1 LKALTL
7 TATGGLGHLLLQSRP
22 DPVPVAADDVLVRI
36 HAAALNRLDLWV
48 VEGLPG
54 IRYQFP
60 HILGADGA
68 GVVVSAGPAAPGL
81 SPGDRVM
88 INPGVSCGACDW
100 CQAGNQ
106 PLCPTFG
113 VLGEHRSGTLAE
125 YVVVPARNLLPV
137 PAGYSWAEAAAF
149 PLATLT
155 AWRMLMTRARL
166 QPGETVL
173 IWGIGG
179 GVALAALAIAR
190 LAGARVI
197 VTSRSE
203 AKLARARALGAD
215 HALHYTGQD
224 LSKEVRA
231 LTGRRGVEVVV
242 DSVGTETWEQSLRC
256 LARQGRLVTCG
267 GTSGPMVTTDVRKLF
282 WYQWSILGST
292 MGSEAEFAAIARLA
306 GQGRLRPELDRNY
319 PLAEA
324 PEAFARLARGEQLGK
339 ITIEV
344 AA

>member
-1 LKALTL
+1 MKALTL
-7 TATGGLGHLLLQSRP
+7 TATGGLEQLSLQTLP
-22 DPVPVAADDVLVRI
+22 APVPARPDDVLVRI
-36 HAAALNRLDLWV
+36 QAAALNRLDLWV

-68 GVVVSAGPAAPGL
+68 GVVVSAGPEAGLAA
-81 SPGDRVM
+81 GDRVM
-88 INPGVSCGACDW
+88 INPGISCGRCEW
-100 CQAGNQ
+100 CRGGDQ
-106 PLCPTFG
+106 PLCTGFG
-113 VLGEHRSGTLAE
+113 VLGEHLPGTIAE

-137 PAGYSWAEAAAF
+137 PGGFSWAEAAAF

-166 QPGETVL
+166 QAGETVL

-179 GVALAALAIAR
+179 GVALASLAIAR

-215 HALHYTGQD
+215 HALHDTGQD
-224 LSKEVRA
+224 LSREVRA
-231 LTGRRGVEVVV
+231 ITARRGVEVVV
-242 DSVGTETWEQSLRC
+242 ETVGAATWEQSLRC

-282 WYQWSILGST
+282 WHQWNIMGST
-292 MGSEAEFAAIARLA
+292 MGTDAEFAAIARLA
-306 GQGRLRPELDRNY
+306 EQGRLRPELDRTY
-319 PLAEA
+319 PLAGA
-324 PEAFARLARGEQLGK
+324 TEAFARLARSEQLGK
-339 ITIEV
+339 IVIEV
-344 AA
+344 AT